1 MKWANVPVEVVWA
14 GGQDHPVGR
23 DCLAIGASE
32 TNVDQSVG
40 VQKVLEG
47 GQSVEA
53 VVIPLQVKLLGL
65 HVNFL
70 EDMVSVG

>member
-1 MKWANVPVEVVWA
+1 M
-14 GGQDHPVGR
+14 GR

-40 VQKVLEG
+40 VQEVLEG

-65 HVNFL
+65 HVNIL
-70 EDMVSVG
+70 DMVSVG